1 MEEKRNIDIAKE
13 FLQSKGLKFEMRP
26 GSKTSIMLRSKDR
39 ETLQKELEPE
49 LVELGF
55 NWHPNAPGAGF
66 GRFEILGDRSK
77 GNTYINMKPIGGS
90 AKAGADYEK
99 KIEQEMKTLFPQL
112 ETDVAGSG
120 HGSDLTLSDDNKSLS
135 IEIKTKSGA
144 DFGEIPIGYDIGKG
158 EWHTRKTKNFLK
170 NEPLFQGV
178 FDNFMKEKILNM
190 KPFDLD
196 SENYNIV
203 NNSIVRLK
211 RMEGTGDLKQKLQA
225 KWFNGKESLYVPVEG
240 DEVQEYYGSKGDQL
254 IQIRG
259 RGLFALTGEASE
271 YFGVP
276 QLKDKIRKTYVRIR
290 IKPSHGRDSSH
301 RFLGVLKIAL
311 GESNHNI
318 QDQEIIDKIENYFG

>member
-1 MEEKRNIDIAKE
+1 MEEKNNIDIAKE

-77 GNTYINMKPIGGS
+77 GNAYINMKPIGGS

-178 FDNFMKEKILNM
+178 FDNFMKEKTLNM
-190 KPFDLD
+190 KPLDLD
-196 SENYNIV
+196 SGHPLV
-203 NNSIVRLK
+203 
-211 RMEGTGDLKQKLQA
+211 
-225 KWFNGKESLYVPVEG
+225 
-240 DEVQEYYGSKGDQL
+240 
-254 IQIRG
+254 
-259 RGLFALTGEASE
+259 
-271 YFGVP
+271 
-276 QLKDKIRKTYVRIR
+276 
-290 IKPSHGRDSSH
+290 GRDEGRVGASLPTFEEPELDQVDVPPAKCPSRREAIGDALHRASASH
-301 RFLGVLKIAL
+301 RVRG
-311 GESNHNI
+311 
-318 QDQEIIDKIENYFG
+318 